1 MLVNMKS
8 ATRMFVAGAAA
19 TAVLAAPM
27 AAVIWT
33 EAATGGTKVTT
44 SADPGHPG
52 CTDVNG
58 APCAPGT
65 AGVSV
70 PGANATA
77 GQGNASVSVPDANA
91 AAGPG
96 NATASVP
103 GANATAGQ
111 GNASV
116 SVPDANAAAGPN
128 NATASVPGANANA
141 GPGYFNGCINGWCW
155 NAG

>member
-1 MLVNMKS
+1 
-8 ATRMFVAGAAA
+8 MFVAGAAA

-27 AAVIWT
+27 TAVIWT
-33 EAATGGTKVTT
+33 DVATGGTKVTT

-58 APCAPGT
+58 APCGPGGG
-65 AGVSV
+65 GVSV
-70 PGANATA
+70 PG
-77 GQGNASVSVPDANA
+77 ANA

-103 GANATAGQ
+103 GANATAG
-111 GNASV
+111 
-116 SVPDANAAAGPN
+116 PN
-128 NATASVPGANANA
+128 NAGVSVPGANANA
-141 GPGYFNGCINGWCW
+141 GPGYFNGCISAWCW